1 MVANFDD
8 FEKSCHFSNIKFF
21 FLELFFLQSKF
32 NVLLEL
38 FLGCF

>member
-21 FLELFFLQSKF
+21 FFGAVLFTEQ
-32 NVLLEL
+32 V
-38 FLGCF
+38 